1 MRWSNQDNPKARGRQ
16 PLAYRMMPRTLA
28 DFIGQR
34 HILEEGKMLWRMI
47 TADRLASL
55 IFFGPPGVGKTSLAR
70 VIANS
75 TQSNYRQLNAV
86 TSGVADIKAII
97 ADTENPLLTPGG
109 RTVLFID
116 EIHRFNKAQQD
127 ALLPSVESGRLILI
141 GATTENPFF
150 QVIKALISRS
160 TVFQLYPLEKEEVME
175 VMRRALED
183 KERGLGEMDIRLDD
197 LTLAMIADLAS
208 GDARIALNGLE
219 LAAMTSPVREDGSI
233 HLTREA
239 ILDSM
244 QKKTNRYDASG
255 EEHYDTVSAMIKSMR
270 GSDPDAAIFYLARAL
285 AGGEDLSFIGRRITI
300 CAAEDVGLANPQILS
315 LALNAWQAALMTG
328 MPEARIILAQ
338 AVIAVATSPKS
349 NRSYLAI
356 DKALSQV
363 NRQDT
368 GSIPFHLR
376 NAPVKGMEELGYG
389 EGYLYDHDFPQA
401 ISGQSFLPQ
410 ALEGQSFY
418 QPSDHGYEKRIAQ
431 WMAQV
436 QILREKIRQGEGE
449 PLCNAGD
456 CPQDELGEE

>member
-1 MRWSNQDNPKARGRQ
+1 MRSSRSTMRWSDQENPKARGRQ

-75 TQSNYRQLNAV
+75 TQSNFRQLNAV

-127 ALLPSVESGRLILI
+127 ALLPSVESGRLVLI

-150 QVIKALISRS
+150 QVNKALISRS
-160 TVFQLYPLEKEEVME
+160 TVFQLYPLEKGEVME
-175 VMRRALED
+175 VLRRALAD
-183 KERGLGEMDIRLDD
+183 RDRGLGTMDIRLDEE
-197 LTLAMIADLAS
+197 TLAMIADLAG

-219 LAAMTSPVREDGSI
+219 LAAMTTPVREDGSI
-233 HLTREA
+233 ELTRST

-244 QKKTNRYDASG
+244 QKKTQRYDASG
-255 EEHYDTVSAMIKSMR
+255 EDHYDTVSAMIKSMR
-270 GSDPDAAIFYLARAL
+270 GSDPDAAVFYLARAL

-315 LALNAWQAALMTG
+315 LALDAWQAALMTG

-349 NRSYLAI
+349 NRAYRAI
-356 DKALSQV
+356 DQALAQID
-363 NRQDT
+363 RQDT
-368 GSIPFHLR
+368 GAIPFHLR
-376 NAPVKGMEELGYG
+376 NAPVKGMEDLGYG
-389 EGYLYDHDFPQA
+389 EGYLYDHDYPQA
-401 ISGQSFLPQ
+401 ISGQSFLPE
-410 ALEGQSFY
+410 AMEGQVFY
-418 QPSDHGYEKRIAQ
+418 EPSDHGYEKRIGS
-431 WMAQV
+431 WMREV
-436 QILREKIRQGEGE
+436 QALRRRLGEEKGEGE
-449 PLCNAGD
+449 SGP
-456 CPQDELGEE
+456 

>member
-1 MRWSNQDNPKARGRQ
+1 MRWSDQENPKARGRQ

-75 TQSNYRQLNAV
+75 TQSNFRQLNAV

-127 ALLPSVESGRLILI
+127 ALLPSVESGRLVLI

-150 QVIKALISRS
+150 QVNKALISRS
-160 TVFQLYPLEKEEVME
+160 TVFQLYPLEKGEVME
-175 VMRRALED
+175 VLRRALAD
-183 KERGLGEMDIRLDD
+183 RDRGLGTMDIRLDEE
-197 LTLAMIADLAS
+197 TLAMIADLAG

-219 LAAMTSPVREDGSI
+219 LAAMTTPVREDGSI
-233 HLTREA
+233 ELTRST

-244 QKKTNRYDASG
+244 QKKTQRYDASG
-255 EEHYDTVSAMIKSMR
+255 EDHYDTVSAMIKSMR
-270 GSDPDAAIFYLARAL
+270 GSDPDAAVFYLARAL

-315 LALNAWQAALMTG
+315 LALDAWQAALMTG

-349 NRSYLAI
+349 NRAYRAI
-356 DKALSQV
+356 DQALAQID
-363 NRQDT
+363 RQDT
-368 GSIPFHLR
+368 GAIPFHLR
-376 NAPVKGMEELGYG
+376 NAPVKGMEDLGYG
-389 EGYLYDHDFPQA
+389 EGYLYDHDYPQA
-401 ISGQSFLPQ
+401 ISGQSFLPE
-410 ALEGQSFY
+410 AMEGQVFY
-418 QPSDHGYEKRIAQ
+418 EPSDHGYEKRIGS
-431 WMAQV
+431 WMREV
-436 QILREKIRQGEGE
+436 QALRRRLGEEKGEGE
-449 PLCNAGD
+449 SGP
-456 CPQDELGEE
+456 

>member
-1 MRWSNQDNPKARGRQ
+1 MPWSDQENSKARGRQ

-75 TQSNYRQLNAV
+75 TQSNFRQLNAV
-86 TSGVADIKAII
+86 TSGVADIKAVI

-127 ALLPSVESGRLILI
+127 ALLPSVESGRLVLI

-150 QVIKALISRS
+150 QVNKALISRS

-175 VMRRALED
+175 VLRRALAD
-183 KERGLGEMDIRLDD
+183 RDRGLGAMDIRLAEE
-197 LTLAMIADLAS
+197 TLAMIADLAG

-219 LAAMTSPVREDGSI
+219 LAAMTTPVREDGSI
-233 HLTREA
+233 QLTRET

-244 QKKTNRYDASG
+244 QKKTQRYDASG

-270 GSDPDAAIFYLARAL
+270 GSDPDAAVFYLARAL

-315 LALNAWQAALMTG
+315 LALDAWQAALMTG

-349 NRSYLAI
+349 NRAYRAI
-356 DKALSQV
+356 DQALAQID
-363 NRQDT
+363 RQDT
-368 GSIPFHLR
+368 GAIPFHLR
-376 NAPVKGMEELGYG
+376 NAPVKGMEDLGYG
-389 EGYLYDHDFPQA
+389 EGYLYDHDYPQA
-401 ISGQSFLPQ
+401 ISGQSFLPE
-410 ALEGQSFY
+410 AMEGQVFY
-418 QPSDHGYEKRIAQ
+418 EPSDHGYEKRIAS
-431 WMAQV
+431 WMREV
-436 QILREKIRQGEGE
+436 QALRRRLGEEKGEGE
-449 PLCNAGD
+449 SGP
-456 CPQDELGEE
+456 